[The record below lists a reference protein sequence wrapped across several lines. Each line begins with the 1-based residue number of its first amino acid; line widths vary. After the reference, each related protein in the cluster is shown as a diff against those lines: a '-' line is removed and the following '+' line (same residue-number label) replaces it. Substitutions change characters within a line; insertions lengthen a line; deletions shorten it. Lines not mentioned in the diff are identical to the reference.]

1 MDNYK
6 DFDKDFDYF
15 IHAYRR
21 CDLANK
27 ERCKEYRFD
36 KRCYSILGNYL
47 LLNNVHMEN
56 VEVAGNFKI
65 IGDFAFAKSCVSN
78 AKFEE
83 GIEILG
89 NNAFDGSYLEK
100 ISLPKSLKYVGAK
113 AFKDTL
119 LIDIV
124 LPSNI
129 EEAGENIFK
138 GTASLEIIACGENL
152 KKYIPEWKENALNL
166 TEVFIIDKNYN
177 IIEECLV
184 RKKDRDFLEHEKK
197 FKEKLNRLKP
207 QERTL

>member
-1 MDNYK
+1 MDNY
-6 DFDKDFDYF
+6 KDFDYF
-15 IHAYRR
+15 IHAYRS

-27 ERCKEYRFD
+27 ENYKEYRFD

-47 LLNNVHMEN
+47 LLNNVHMEK

-65 IGDFAFAKSCVSN
+65 IGDFAFAKSCVIN

-83 GIEILG
+83 GVEILG

-100 ISLPKSLKYVGAK
+100 ISLPQSLKYIGAK

-119 LIDIV
+119 LTDIV

-129 EEAGENIFK
+129 EDVGENLFK
-138 GTASLEIIACGENL
+138 GTASLEIVACGENL

-166 TEVFIIDKNYN
+166 TKVLIIDKDFN
-177 IIEECLV
+177 IIDEYTLRSKLFANDRV
-184 RKKDRDFLEHEKK
+184 FLKKEKK
-197 FKEKLNRLKP
+197 FKEKLNSLKP
-207 QERTL
+207 QERAL